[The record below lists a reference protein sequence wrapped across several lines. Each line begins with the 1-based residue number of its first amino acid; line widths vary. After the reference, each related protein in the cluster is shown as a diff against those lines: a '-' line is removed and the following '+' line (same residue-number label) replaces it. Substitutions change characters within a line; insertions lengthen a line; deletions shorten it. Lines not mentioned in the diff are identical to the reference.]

1 MTGNRRQETEEK
13 RQKTGETIDKSFI
26 FIDGLVIRPDL
37 LTLECWKTRIEK
49 FILSVRDD
57 SDDRQFVKCI

>member
-13 RQKTGETIDKSFI
+13 RQNTGETIDKSFI
-26 FIDGLVIRPDL
+26 FIDGLVIRLDL

-49 FILSVRDD
+49 FILFVRDD